1 MATFG
6 EKLCELMAERQI
18 SQRKLSNLVPC
29 DDGYVSRL
37 VRGLR
42 MPSEEMAARFDEILG
57 ADGSLAALRPDP
69 PKPKRSGAAAAGTV
83 MLGIN
88 PDLWDDDMERRA
100 LLQLAALG
108 MSAGALGSTGE
119 PVRQLL
125 ALALNSE
132 PRGVDEWHLTLA
144 DRLYAILT
152 RPPAQARDGLMVD
165 LVAAQRQIQAAEPGA
180 PGEAIELRRIVAAL
194 SMMYADTLT
203 RLGDHDS
210 AIHWWRTAKAAA
222 DMTGDL
228 DLRLMV
234 RCEEAEFGLYGQRD
248 PAIILQLIDA
258 AERLAGPAPSCR
270 KADLAGTR
278 AKVLTLQGRH
288 GEARAALDSFTD
300 SAGGQARGGILPTHR
315 SENVVHFTASWVH
328 AGAGRESEADEKRE
342 IVLANT
348 RGYQYAANVRLHEAL
363 CTVVNGGIDRGAR
376 QAAEILAALPPSRR
390 SHMITETGKAVV
402 RAVPVERRD
411 RPAVR
416 ELCALT
422 SSPHL

>member
-1 MATFG
+1 METFG

-108 MSAGALGSTGE
+108 MSAGALGTE
-119 PVRQLL
+119 PLGRLVDLALTIAPRDLDDWHLTCDDHLHAIRTQPPEDARRELVIDLL
-125 ALALNSE
+125 ALDRQLKAADVGERTELQRVQAS
-132 PRGVDEWHLTLA
+132 LA
-144 DRLYAILT
+144 TLYAN
-152 RPPAQARDGLMVD
+152 V
-165 LVAAQRQIQAAEPGA
+165 
-180 PGEAIELRRIVAAL
+180 
-194 SMMYADTLT
+194 LT
-203 RLGDHDS
+203 RLGDHGP
-210 AIHWWRTAKAAA
+210 AIRWWRTARAAA
-222 DMTGDL
+222 DATGDL
-228 DLRLMV
+228 ELRLGV
-234 RCEEAEFGLYGQRD
+234 RATETGHARYGQRS
-248 PAIILQLIDA
+248 PALVLHLVQNYQHI
-258 AERLAGPAPSCR
+258 AGAKGSLGSALLKCSEA
-270 KADLAGTR
+270 KAFSAL
-278 AKVLTLQGRH
+278 GRH
-288 GEARAALDSFTD
+288 EEANNALRTCEDLFPAVSNRCDIMQDYWT
-300 SAGGQARGGILPTHR
+300 GGQLQ
-315 SENVVHFTASWVH
+315 FASLVIS
-328 AGAGRESEADEKRE
+328 AGAGDEGP
-342 IVLANT
+342 VQAALANSLAVLSRT
-348 RGYQYAANVRLHEAL
+348 GDHPYVTQNQLQAAL

-376 QAAEILAALPPSRR
+376 QAAEILAALPPSRW

-411 RPAVR
+411 RAAVR